1 MVCDLSAKSS
11 LSSCKLL
18 LGRAFYH
25 SYREEVRKPSSSL
38 SAPMGLSSTNTVT
51 MFQCASH
58 TGCVWGCVC
67 VVCMFTCMSE
77 GLYVCRCMCGC
88 GWRPETDTC
97 CLPQAPLFN
106 EPESIPE
113 PRAHHFGC
121 SSWGGRGA
129 SCLCFPNSGLTAGLV
144 PGFCLGAGDH
154 HVCVMGLGQGLITQP

>member
-1 MVCDLSAKSS
+1 M
-11 LSSCKLL
+11 
-18 LGRAFYH
+18 
-25 SYREEVRKPSSSL
+25 RKPSSSL

-67 VVCMFTCMSE
+67 VVCVFTCMSE

-121 SSWGGRGA
+121 LVGVAEGP
-129 SCLCFPNSGLTAGLV
+129 SCLCFPNSGLTGGLV
-144 PGFCLGAGDH
+144 CPPGFCLGVGGSPCMCDGFGAGSYYAALASLVH
-154 HVCVMGLGQGLITQP
+154 LKQSSCP